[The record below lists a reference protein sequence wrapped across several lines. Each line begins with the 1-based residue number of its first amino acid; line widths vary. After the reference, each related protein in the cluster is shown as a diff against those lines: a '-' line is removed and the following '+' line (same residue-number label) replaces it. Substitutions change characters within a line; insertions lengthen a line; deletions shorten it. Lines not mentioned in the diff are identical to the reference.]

1 MSPRSLTE
9 NRNHRRST
17 DYTSLLLPSLMGV
30 SYLLGRSFYS
40 WNPGHPGKT
49 SEKVDLVSNFYQDLP
64 GVIGIGMESGE
75 LIYDICHRM

>member
-30 SYLLGRSFYS
+30 SYLLARSFYS